1 MLYFSWYFIRNFEV
15 FVHINHIHVI
25 IAHHTFDIFFP
36 LTISIDVNIEIW
48 NSPTPPTHTK
58 THIKISCKNEKEQ
71 YSKKDTSLM
80 SAIYI
85 DTTSVEHVNFLFMF
99 AQFLK
104 LSLAING

>member
-1 MLYFSWYFIRNFEV
+1 MKFE
-15 FVHINHIHVI
+15 
-25 IAHHTFDIFFP
+25 IAPPLQHTQ
-36 LTISIDVNIEIW
+36 
-48 NSPTPPTHTK
+48 K

-104 LSLAING
+104 LSLAINGLAIGYKSCKILICLTSVGAIFMK